1 MVEASEK
8 QLEPDYKKMEY
19 RYMGG
24 TGLKVSVL
32 GYGNW
37 LNSND
42 KAAFDFT
49 RNAIKECLSL
59 GINFFDTAE
68 IYGFGEAETQMGQ
81 AFKDLNVR
89 RESIVVTTK
98 IFKVSANG
106 VNDMLGSRKHIVEGL
121 QNSLKRLQLDY
132 VDIVYSHRPDYE
144 TSLEE
149 TCAAMHYVIEKGL
162 AF

>member
-1 MVEASEK
+1 MVEASQK
-8 QLEPDYKKMEY
+8 QLEPDYSKMEY

-49 RNAIKECLSL
+49 RNAIKECLSM
-59 GINFFDTAE
+59 GVNFFDTAE

-89 RESIVVTTK
+89 RESIVVSTK
-98 IFKVSANG
+98 IYRIG
-106 VNDMLGSRKHIVEGL
+106 
-121 QNSLKRLQLDY
+121 
-132 VDIVYSHRPDYE
+132 
-144 TSLEE
+144 
-149 TCAAMHYVIEKGL
+149 
-162 AF
+162 